1 MTIDPQPSPSSTS
14 AQTSAVSPAI
24 WNPNAA
30 ANWSLLFSPA
40 FGAYLHMRN
49 WHALQEPAKA
59 ATAKGWFI
67 ASLIMLGVYV
77 VLGFLFRN
85 SKTVDAG
92 TRGLALAYLLV
103 WYFTAARG
111 QAKYVKARFGTSY
124 ERKKWGKPLAVG
136 ALAIIGLFVASFIVG
151 IVLALLQL
159 IWSRLT

>member
-1 MTIDPQPSPSSTS
+1 MAIDPQPSPSSTS
-14 AQTSAVSPAI
+14 AQTSAVSLAI

-59 ATAKGWFI
+59 ASAKGWFI

-77 VLGFLFRN
+77 VLGFLFPN
-85 SKTVDAG
+85 SKTVNAA

-103 WYFTAARG
+103 WYFAAARG
-111 QAKYVKARFGTSY
+111 QVKYVNARFGTSY
-124 ERKKWGKPLAVG
+124 ERRKWGKPLAVG
-136 ALAIIGLFVASFIVG
+136 ALAIIGLFIVG
-151 IVLALLQL
+151 IFFALLQL